1 MKRRRAENGAPWLPK
16 SMSVKSVY
24 LPSLDSLEEA
34 GVIRIVGD
42 EHRHLVV
49 ARAEPGESIEA
60 FDGRGAVWTAK
71 VESVGKKEVLA
82 RVEGKR
88 TVAREPHELILGL
101 ALVRAAAFELA
112 LEKAVEIGVT
122 RIAPFIAARSNASA
136 PRRTDRWTRIVV
148 EAAKQ
153 SKRFHLP
160 VVDEPV
166 EFEAMLSL
174 PVSTR
179 IVFAERGGGSL
190 KSALAGSPLLYL
202 VGPEGGWTDAELEQA
217 CEKGFSVVTLGP
229 GILKAETAAIVGG
242 ALIRY
247 ELQG

>member
-1 MKRRRAENGAPWLPK
+1 
-16 SMSVKSVY
+16 MSFKSVY
-24 LPSLDSLEEA
+24 LPSLDSLEKA
-34 GVIRIVGD
+34 GVIRIAGD

-49 ARAEPGESIEA
+49 ARTAPGELIEA

-71 VESVGKKEVLA
+71 VESVGKKEILA

-101 ALVRAAAFELA
+101 ALVRMAAFELA

-122 RIAPFIAARSNASA
+122 RIAPFTAARSNASA
-136 PRRTDRWTRIVV
+136 SRRPDRWAKIVV

-166 EFEAMLSL
+166 GFEAVLSL
-174 PVSTR
+174 SASAR
-179 IVFAERGGGSL
+179 IVFAERGDGSL
-190 KSALAGSPLLYL
+190 KSALVGSPVLYL

-217 CEKGFSVVTLGP
+217 RRRGFSMVTLGP

-247 ELQG
+247 ELRV